1 MAYGS
6 IYPES
11 WWGNANE
18 ADGWGIV
25 YPLTAGGSFITAD
38 TITFK
43 ADTTTINAD
52 ATEV

>member
-1 MAYGS
+1 MGWGA

-18 ADGWGIV
+18 SNGWGFV
-25 YPLTAGGSFITAD
+25 YPLTAGGSYLTAD
-38 TITFK
+38 TIIYS
-43 ADTTTINAD
+43 ADTTSIKSD